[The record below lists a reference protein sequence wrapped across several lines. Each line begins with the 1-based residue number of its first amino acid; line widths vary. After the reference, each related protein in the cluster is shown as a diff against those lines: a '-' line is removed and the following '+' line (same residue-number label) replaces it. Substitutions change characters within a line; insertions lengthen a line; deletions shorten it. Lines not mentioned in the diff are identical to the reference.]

1 MSEWTALVED
11 VLHRSKPAAM
21 WFIEY
26 MASSEGRTYI
36 KSVTSRSAAAPPP
49 HSPDQAPLANNV
61 DPNNCFISR
70 FQRVKRII

>member
-1 MSEWTALVED
+1 MSHVTDVCTLVFGRHDMSEWTALVED

-36 KSVTSRSAAAPPP
+36 KSVTSRAVAPAPPPPPP
-49 HSPDQAPLANNV
+49 HSPGTT
-61 DPNNCFISR
+61 S
-70 FQRVKRII
+70 